1 MPSATQNRGIVFDNG
16 SYSFSETGQLATTD
30 HKRVWEIDL
39 AAVPALNS
47 GAMSTDGESR
57 IATLTTGHTIG
68 DATTVDVYWAAGAR
82 IGCTAAVAV
91 NAVTLTGGA
100 GDSLPADLTVVTL
113 CTQIPIVDLPIIATN
128 LEWLAIVYSN
138 PSDTGAKAS
147 LDMHDAAGTEL
158 QVDLVHYTE
167 LGGCSTVYNVA
178 GGDANPIDGDVITD
192 GFTSHDSASAGKLY
206 ILALI
211 DST

>member
-47 GAMSTDGESR
+47 GPMSTDGDR
-57 IATLTTGHTIG
+57 KATLTTGHTIV

-82 IGCTAAVAV
+82 IGCAAAVAV
-91 NAVTLTGGA
+91 NVVTLTGGA
-100 GDSLPADLTVVTL
+100 GDALPADLTVVTL
-113 CTQIPIVDLPIIATN
+113 CTQIPILDLPITGAN

-167 LGGCSTVYNVA
+167 LGGCNVVYNVA
-178 GGDANPIDGDVITD
+178 GGDANPIDSDVITD
-192 GFTSHDSASAGKLY
+192 GFRSHDSASAGKLY

>member
-16 SYSFSETGQLATTD
+16 SD

-39 AAVPALNS
+39 AAVPAANS
-47 GAMSTDGESR
+47 GAMSTDGEAR
-57 IATLTTGHTIG
+57 KATLTTGHTIG

-91 NAVTLTGGA
+91 NVVTLSGGA
-100 GDSLPADLTVVTL
+100 GDALPEDLTVVTL

-138 PSDTGAKAS
+138 PSDTGAERNCKLIWYIPQS
-147 LDMHDAAGTEL
+147 
-158 QVDLVHYTE
+158 
-167 LGGCSTVYNVA
+167 
-178 GGDANPIDGDVITD
+178 
-192 GFTSHDSASAGKLY
+192 SAGVAWSTTW
-206 ILALI
+206 LAATRTR
-211 DST
+211 SAAT

>member
-1 MPSATQNRGIVFDNG
+1 MPNATQNRGIVFDNG
-16 SYSFSETGQLATTD
+16 SYSFAETGQLVTAD

-39 AAVPALNS
+39 AAVPAANS
-47 GAMSTDGESR
+47 GQISTDGGR
-57 IATLTTGHTIG
+57 KVTLTSGHTIA
-68 DATTVDVYWAAGAR
+68 DSTTVDAYWAAGAR
-82 IGCTAAVAV
+82 IGCAAGVAV
-91 NAVTLTGGA
+91 NVVTLTGGA
-100 GDSLPADLTVVTL
+100 GDELPVDTTVVTL
-113 CTQIPIVDLPIIATN
+113 CTQIPITDLPITGAN

-147 LDMHDAAGTEL
+147 LDIHDSGGSEL

-167 LGGCSTVYNVA
+167 LGGCSVVYNVA
-178 GGDANPIDGDVITD
+178 GGDANPIAADVITD
-192 GFTSHDSASAGKLY
+192 GFTSHDSASAGKVY